1 MNDHN
6 NHNDHNLSDS
16 QAEPLRLL
24 LLSDTHGQVGVIND
38 LARKTGA
45 DAVLHAG
52 DFGFYDEGSYDRL
65 SDRELRLQVM
75 HSDLPKEENDRLLA
89 LPADAR
95 PSALKAALPLS
106 EFPDYLAGRK
116 RFDVP
121 VYAVWGN
128 HEDLDVVD
136 RLFRGELQVE
146 NLHLLHH
153 RQAFRIGPA
162 LVYGLGGNLLVGAK
176 LLQRP
181 LAGGSGRIWSTL
193 SQYAD
198 LVETVERKSEHP
210 GPRILVSHVS
220 PGKEPF
226 IEYLA
231 ARTRSD
237 WTISGHMGAPAAMI
251 WNPFAIREVDEAE
264 THLQNGIDA
273 VRRACMEAAGADSA
287 AVVSLL
293 DRFGPL
299 PGERIYMGRRTHA
312 PRWYRDMT
320 HINLPDAHV
329 GYAVLTIRGKR
340 VRIETFVQ

>member
-1 MNDHN
+1 MTEPEPNEKI
-6 NHNDHNLSDS
+6 SDAVTNQKS
-16 QAEPLRLL
+16 LL
-24 LLSDTHGQVGVIND
+24 LLSDTHGRLDVIND
-38 LARKTGA
+38 LAQKTGA

-52 DFGFYDEGSYDRL
+52 DFGFYDAESYDRL

-75 HSDLPKEENDRLLA
+75 HSDLPKEEKDRLLV

-95 PSALKAALPLS
+95 PSSLKAALPLS

-116 RFDVP
+116 HFDVP

-136 RLFRGELQVE
+136 RLYRGEQQVE

-153 RQAFRIGPA
+153 RQAFRVGPA
-162 LVYGLGGNLLVGAK
+162 LVYGLGGNLLLGAK

-198 LVETVERKSEHP
+198 LVETVEREPEPS
-210 GPRILVSHVS
+210 GPRIFVSHVS

-231 ARTRSD
+231 ARTRAD
-237 WTISGHMGAPAAMI
+237 WTVSGHMGAPASMT
-251 WNPFAIREVDEAE
+251 WNSFAIREVEEAE
-264 THLQNGIDA
+264 THLQNGLDA
-273 VRRACMEAAGADSA
+273 VRRACLEAAGADSA
-287 AVVSLL
+287 MVESLL
-293 DRFGPL
+293 DRIGPL
-299 PGERIYMGRRTHA
+299 PEERIYMGRRTHA

-320 HINLPDAHV
+320 HVNLPDAHV
-329 GYAVLTIRGKR
+329 GYAVLTIRDKR
-340 VRIETFVQ
+340 VKIDTFAE